1 MGVKELFKNPYL
13 REWINTSV
21 AVIGLVFLFWGML
34 EIHEININLKEIKA
48 ERVTANEIYA
58 DLVSTNI
65 IQNVTNI
72 TFTSGGIIASST

>member
-1 MGVKELFKNPYL
+1 
-13 REWINTSV
+13 
-21 AVIGLVFLFWGML
+21 ML